1 MSYSISS
8 GRKKKELSSFSV
20 ILSPQDKSEASA
32 RSISQHKRICRT
44 KLIMFL
50 IARPFLPEE
59 NSFDRLSFIYDFGN
73 NFAGYKRSIRG
84 AKYAKTR
91 V

>member
-1 MSYSISS
+1 
-8 GRKKKELSSFSV
+8 
-20 ILSPQDKSEASA
+20 
-32 RSISQHKRICRT
+32 
-44 KLIMFL
+44 MFL
-50 IARPFLPEE
+50 TARPFLPEE